1 MMLGFIAASE
11 RYRIT
16 SGTTVEDQED
26 ELGRTLADVAARAGV
41 SVATVSR
48 ALSGKPGVSAATRL
62 AVQDARRELDYQ
74 PSAVAAS
81 LRKRSTDVLGLLV
94 PDITNPFFPAIM
106 QGLEHEFAKY
116 DKAVVLMDTEERVD
130 VEAARVDALLRRRVD
145 ALIVSPVH
153 PTLSADSLRRAG
165 RHVRVI
171 QIDRRTLDDADF
183 VGVDHAWAITKV
195 VEHVHDSGATSAA
208 FVGYVEGNLP
218 IVERARAF
226 VVACE
231 TYGISCTA
239 PIAAERAD
247 LPSGHALVRR
257 MLADGSLPD
266 AIICA
271 NDLIAAGAITEL
283 REAGVSCPGDV
294 LLTGYDDAAP
304 IAEILGLTTVRQ
316 PLSDLGREA
325 ARLLRQE
332 SEAPRTVML
341 TPAVIV
347 RSTSAARSRGPR
359 DDVGLMV
366 RSR

>member
-1 MMLGFIAASE
+1 VVRAV
-11 RYRIT
+11 T
-16 SGTTVEDQED
+16 GTCGETVEYRED
-26 ELGRTLADVAARAGV
+26 ELGTTLADVAARAGV
-41 SVATVSR
+41 SVATASR
-48 ALSGKPGVSAATRL
+48 ALSGKPGVSASTRF
-62 AVQDARRELDYQ
+62 AVQEASRELEYQ
-74 PSAVAAS
+74 PSAIAAS
-81 LRKRSTDVLGLLV
+81 LRKRSTGVLGLLV

-106 QGLEHEFAKY
+106 QGLEREFAKQ
-116 DKAVVLMDTEERVD
+116 DKAVVLMDTEERVE

-153 PTLSADSLRRAG
+153 PTQSADALRRAR

-195 VEHVHDSGATSAA
+195 IEHLQHSGARSAA
-208 FVGYVEGNLP
+208 FVGFVEGNLP
-218 IVERARAF
+218 IVERAAAYRI
-226 VVACE
+226 ACE
-231 TYGISCTA
+231 TYGIECSA

-247 LPSGHALVRR
+247 LPWGHAAIRR
-257 MLADGSLPD
+257 LLAEGSLPD
-266 AIICA
+266 AIICG

-283 REAGVSCPGDV
+283 REAGFSCPQDV

-325 ARLLRQE
+325 ARLLRQK

-347 RSTSAARSRGPR
+347 RSTSARHLDGPR
-359 DDVGLMV
+359 DDVGLLV
-366 RSR
+366 GAR